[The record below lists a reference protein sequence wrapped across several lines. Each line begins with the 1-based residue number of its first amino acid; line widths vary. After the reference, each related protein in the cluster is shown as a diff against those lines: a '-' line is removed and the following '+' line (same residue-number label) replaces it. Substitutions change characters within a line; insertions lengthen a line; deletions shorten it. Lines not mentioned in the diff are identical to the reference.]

1 MYIIKNQN
9 KWVNKLKKN
18 IIWVKQNLFE
28 RERIKY
34 FLIYKLI
41 IWVILMLGC
50 LLYYILS
57 FC

>member
-18 IIWVKQNLFE
+18 IIWVKQNFFE